1 MKKSTITEK
10 RLSVEEQIKALKN
23 KKRQLEK
30 QEKAEADKARIRRQ
44 TNRGMLIE
52 KIIPSLISL
61 SDSEFETYIKKVL
74 PPPSTEGGIFTESEV
89 AEDEE

>member
-1 MKKSTITEK
+1 MSKTTTDK
-10 RLSVEEQIKALKN
+10 RTKIEEQIKALKN

-30 QEKAEADKARIRRQ
+30 QEKAEAEKVRIRRQ

-61 SDSEFETYIKKVL
+61 SDSEFETYIKKIL
-74 PPPSTEGGIFTESEV
+74 PPPTTKGGILTESEV
-89 AEDEE
+89 ADDEK

>member
-1 MKKSTITEK
+1 MKKLTITEK

-30 QEKAEADKARIRRQ
+30 QEKAEADKERVSRQ

-61 SDSEFETYIKKVL
+61 SDSEFETYMKKIL
-74 PPPSTEGGIFTESEV
+74 SPPSTKGGILMESEV
-89 AEDEE
+89 ADDEE

>member
-1 MKKSTITEK
+1 MQKTTTDKYTKI
-10 RLSVEEQIKALKN
+10 EEQIKALKN

-30 QEKAEADKARIRRQ
+30 QEKAEAEKVRIRRQ

-61 SDSEFETYIKKVL
+61 SDSEFETYIKKIL
-74 PPPSTEGGIFTESEV
+74 PPPSNQGGILTESEV
-89 AEDEE
+89 ADDEK

>member
-1 MKKSTITEK
+1 MSKTITDK
-10 RLSVEEQIKALKN
+10 RTKLDEQIKALKN

-61 SDSEFETYIKKVL
+61 SDSEFETYMKKVL
-74 PPPSTEGGIFTESEV
+74 LPPEVQGGILTEREV
-89 AEDEE
+89 ADNEE